1 MANNSKHTFM
11 IFIERP
17 IVYLDFNPFSLPCLI
32 RDSFC
37 RCLAERIKCISYP
50 VEREETHDQRLWQGA
65 QVVKTL
71 LWLKN
76 LFVCRIGLERC
87 ACLLVWS
94 VSTCSRNLN
103 LSATNDSKIN
113 ERHHPRCE

>member
-1 MANNSKHTFM
+1 MANNGKHTFV

-17 IVYLDFNPFSLPCLI
+17 IMYLDFNPFSLPCLI
-32 RDSFC
+32 RDPFC

-76 LFVCRIGLERC
+76 LFVCRIGLELAYLSGQYPR
-87 ACLLVWS
+87 AAGISICL
-94 VSTCSRNLN
+94 
-103 LSATNDSKIN
+103 
-113 ERHHPRCE
+113 PRMTRR